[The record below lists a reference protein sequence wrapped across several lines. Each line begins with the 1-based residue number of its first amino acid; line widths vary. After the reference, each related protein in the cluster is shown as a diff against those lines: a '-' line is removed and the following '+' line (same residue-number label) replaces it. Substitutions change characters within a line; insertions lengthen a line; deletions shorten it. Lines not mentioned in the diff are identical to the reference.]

1 MNVFSLRQR
10 TKQNA
15 ILINSIQYCSRG
27 LRQERSLAKKK
38 KKRKEGKKEKKETE
52 GRGRERERERKE
64 QVGRIKVL
72 IHTRDGSYVEN
83 PKESTH

>member
-15 ILINSIQYCSRG
+15 ILINSIQYCSRS

-52 GRGRERERERKE
+52 GRGRERERKE